1 MAGRANQMQIARYLA
16 SLSSITKSI
25 CLVVRNLYRVGK
37 LNGLVLRIGAV
48 HTRAVAALILV
59 LFSIGFVARNGH
71 VV

>member
-16 SLSSITKSI
+16 SLSSIAKSI
-25 CLVVRNLYRVGK
+25 CLVVRNLYRVSK
-37 LNGLVLRIGAV
+37 LNGLILRIGAV

-59 LFSIGFVARNGH
+59 LFSVGFVARNGH